1 MPASITEMTTPIDRK
16 ESSSSFVYKR
26 YLHKLPHSVFFI
38 VKNHSESAAC
48 MACDERPCMAL
59 NQCTKCG
66 LQLCS
71 ACAFILVHGNCR
83 GNLKRLIAQV
93 ARWKLGYSVE
103 FLEREAEEER
113 ASRMKVLERGSGADG
128 NDDGYHQEEERE
140 ELRAVERYMSAINDG
155 RLWKDNA
162 SESSTDDES
171 LDLSQETVEDSFE
184 TALQEWSALR
194 GRGSEEDEV

>member
-1 MPASITEMTTPIDRK
+1 
-16 ESSSSFVYKR
+16 
-26 YLHKLPHSVFFI
+26 
-38 VKNHSESAAC
+38 
-48 MACDERPCMAL
+48 MAL
-59 NQCTKCG
+59 NQCTKCD

-113 ASRMKVLERGSGADG
+113 ASRMKELERRSGMDG
-128 NDDGYHQEEERE
+128 NDGGDDQEERE
-140 ELRAVERYMSAINDG
+140 KLMAMERYMCAINDG
-155 RLWKDNA
+155 RLWKDNV

-171 LDLSQETVEDSFE
+171 LDLSQETIEGSFE

-194 GRGSEEDEV
+194 GGGYEDEVCAPPPDVCSAFVL